1 MEGNIVGEEFEEFVQ
16 KQIKARQSNQFGGYG
31 TSLRTDD
38 QLQYLNNRNAWVK
51 LASSVDILEGDII
64 TPLTG
69 STTPSGG
76 SGAGSSGGGFNPG
89 GGYTPG
95 GNNFGNTGT
104 RFPQSPT
111 GATPGLTG
119 IQVKNYQSKKL
130 RDIGIEDPQNYPGS
144 KLAESAIL
152 FNTLSS
158 FNPTSNSYSSPRAD
172 ISNNTNLWNSNFAYG
187 LGGTNYGIQ
196 PPPGITGATIDSLN
210 RGSIRKATVTLKAH
224 NKFQFDVIE
233 LLYLRLGFTMMLEW
247 GWDRY
252 LDNDTGEIQPVGNT
266 IIEEKWFTSK
276 GTTQIE
282 MLGYIQD
289 KRNTYDGNYDG
300 FFGKVSNFT
309 WNFNPDGSYDISIDL
324 ITLGDV
330 VESLKVNTFAKGSYI
345 NINNTSTTSSAVED
359 AINSTPSLG
368 ISTTSMI
375 SKAASVSTIGYYL
388 FEKVKEINSKAATSR
403 LPGFKQLKGTDDSLL
418 YYKIPSTRTTRVT
431 TGQGRNQTSQDK
443 ISTINDGGDQYY
455 VKLGEFLSR
464 LESLTIPLV
473 QNGGNTSNTNPQ
485 ISINYITEE
494 NLISFFPNQISFD
507 PKICLFKPNI
517 VYGDI
522 TGIIPPDE
530 LEDLDDY
537 AYVANENGKTQVY
550 GSLMSLY
557 INFEFLSQL
566 IIANGGPNQE
576 LSIFKFMQDLCN
588 GINDALGDV
597 NKLEPIVK
605 DDRIVTIID
614 QTLSRIPPS
623 NPKDIT
629 DLEVYGYTPGNQTSN
644 FVKDIKF
651 VSKIT
656 PQLASMIS
664 IGATAAGSNTS
675 EIDGTAFSRWSEGL
689 IDRFTESILEP
700 NGISKLDTSTIDEKK
715 LKDEFDNDFDPP
727 YNTVERFFMRI
738 IQTGRWLKLK
748 TQGIFTDTKRVTNP
762 YYEGIYNQTMTFDK
776 FLTAAIEI
784 IKNKRKQN
792 IYQINDLPELVN
804 NNYAVYLTY
813 AFGGTLSNV
822 LIQKTVVTQTR
833 GGARGAVY
841 TSKPATVPFSWY
853 ASAARYLQYNDTF
866 IAQGK
871 GVYKNYLNILNN
883 ERYKSENLP
892 SSDVGFIPLS
902 FELVL
907 DGISGIKIYNKLNI
921 NNTFLPTNYPESLKF
936 VITKVNHNLSNNS
949 WDTSLSTIS
958 IPNTLPYP
966 LSLSNALPPSGNTGN
981 AGSGNTGG
989 ATSYPV
995 FTSRGPQPGQ
1005 QGSLQL
1011 LKDLIGLRETSSTSN
1026 YGIANRNGNAQRSTT
1041 NVENLTFDE
1050 LLRLSKLPD
1059 NQQNLN
1065 RVFAAGKFQVIPSTL
1080 EDIKKAFGFGG
1091 TDKFTKE
1098 NQEKVGD
1105 YLLLNSNTSKVFG
1118 LGRYLKGDNAGSEK
1132 DLEDAIQAVGQIWA
1146 SFPIIYNPSKN
1157 KVGFVVTGDGNTAYY
1172 GGSGANPKTVK
1183 LTIQDI
1189 VKYMIQTRINYS
1201 SKLPSFIPTY
1211 Y

>member
-16 KQIKARQSNQFGGYG
+16 KQIKVRQSNQFGGYG
-31 TSLRTDD
+31 TSLRTND

-64 TPLTG
+64 TSLTG

-76 SGAGSSGGGFNPG
+76 SGASNSGGGFNSS
-89 GGYTPG
+89 GGYTIG
-95 GNNFGNTGT
+95 GNNVGTTGT
-104 RFPQSPT
+104 SFPQSPT

-119 IQVKNYQSKKL
+119 IQVTNYQSQKL

-144 KLAESAIL
+144 KLAEAAIL

-158 FNPTSNSYSSPRAD
+158 FDPTTKSYSPYRAG

-196 PPPGITGATIDSLN
+196 PPPGITGVQVDSLN
-210 RGSIRKATVTLKAH
+210 RGSIRKANITLKAH
-224 NKFQFDVIE
+224 NKFQFDVLE

-252 LDNDTGEIQPVGNT
+252 LDNDTGKIEQVGNT

-276 GTTQIE
+276 GISQIE
-282 MLGYIQD
+282 MLRFIQD
-289 KRNTYDGNYDG
+289 KRNEYDGNYDG

-330 VESLKVNTFAKGSYI
+330 IESLKVNTFSKGSYI
-345 NINNTSTTSSAVED
+345 NINNTSTTSSAIED

-388 FEKVKEINSKAATSR
+388 FEKVKELNNSTGAAVRR
-403 LPGFKQLKGTDDSLL
+403 LPGFNQLKDIDDSLL

-431 TGQGRNQTSQDK
+431 SGQGRSQVTQDK

-455 VKLGEFLSR
+455 VRLGEFLSQ

-473 QNGGNTSNTNPQ
+473 QNGGSTSDAHPQ

-507 PKICLFKPNI
+507 PKICIFRPLI
-517 VYGDI
+517 AYGDI
-522 TGIIPPDE
+522 SGINYPDE
-530 LEDLDDY
+530 LADLDGY
-537 AYVANENGKTQVY
+537 AYVTSENGTIQVY

-566 IIANGGPNQE
+566 IISNGGPNQE

-614 QTLSRIPPS
+614 QTLSRIPPT
-623 NPKDIT
+623 DIT
-629 DLEVYGYTPGNQTSN
+629 NLEVYGYNPKDQISN

-675 EIDGTAFSRWSEGL
+675 EIDGTAFSKWSEGL

-700 NGISKLDTSTIDEKK
+700 SGISKIDTSLIDEKK
-715 LKDEFDNDFDPP
+715 LKDEFDQFPPP
-727 YNTVERFFMRI
+727 YNVVERFFMRI
-738 IQTGRWLKLK
+738 IQTGRWLQLK
-748 TQGIFTDTKRVTNP
+748 TQGIFTDTKRITNP
-762 YYEGIYNQTMTFDK
+762 YYDSIYNQTMTFDK
-776 FLTAAIEI
+776 FFVAASEI

-841 TSKPATVPFSWY
+841 TSKPATVPFSWFV
-853 ASAARYLQYNDTF
+853 SNARYLQYNDTF

-921 NNTFLPTNYPESLKF
+921 NNTFLPTNYPQSLKF
-936 VITKVNHNLSNNS
+936 VITKVNHSISNNS

-958 IPNTLPYP
+958 IPNTTPYP
-966 LSLSNALPPSGNTGN
+966 LFLSNALYTPGDISGNI
-981 AGSGNTGG
+981 ASG
-989 ATSYPV
+989 PI
-995 FTSRGPQPGQ
+995 GPQPDNGTQ
-1005 QGSLQL
+1005 FLILDGRNNRAVITLDNLLLELDPIARPSFRKFFDILKNKYSGYKAIVNDVRRTWEESYNFNITNQLNAAPGKSQHNYGLAIDINIETPASTTKRTL
-1011 LKDLIGLRETSSTSN
+1011 LKNNKTPWIEEGIDKVAVDAGLRWGGNFTNYVDCVHFDFSYDINNAYNQVLSQAKSLDPTIVPPFTSF
-1026 YGIANRNGNAQRSTT
+1026 ANG
-1041 NVENLTFDE
+1041 L
-1050 LLRLSKLPD
+1050 
-1059 NQQNLN
+1059 
-1065 RVFAAGKFQVIPSTL
+1065 
-1080 EDIKKAFGFGG
+1080 
-1091 TDKFTKE
+1091 
-1098 NQEKVGD
+1098 EKVKKIDSLIKQG
-1105 YLLLNSNTSKVFG
+1105 K
-1118 LGRYLKGDNAGSEK
+1118 
-1132 DLEDAIQAVGQIWA
+1132 I
-1146 SFPIIYNPSKN
+1146 
-1157 KVGFVVTGDGNTAYY
+1157 
-1172 GGSGANPKTVK
+1172 K
-1183 LTIQDI
+1183 L
-1189 VKYMIQTRINYS
+1189 R
-1201 SKLPSFIPTY
+1201 
-1211 Y
+1211 